1 MTTEIAAYHAA
12 CAEAVRPRLKAVHD
26 ALAAALPADATTCI
40 AWGMPTFRLTKHV
53 VHYAAFK
60 HHIGIFPGPA
70 TVALLAPTLEA
81 EGIGF
86 SKGAIRLA
94 HDRALP
100 LELVQEVVRVRL
112 EVLRATGR

>member
-1 MTTEIAAYHAA
+1 
-12 CAEAVRPRLKAVHD
+12 
-26 ALAAALPADATTCI
+26 
-40 AWGMPTFRLTKHV
+40 
-53 VHYAAFK
+53 
-60 HHIGIFPGPA
+60 
-70 TVALLAPTLEA
+70 VALLAPTLEA

-100 LELVQEVVRVRL
+100 LELLQEVVRVRL